1 MNATEN
7 QRFLEHKA
15 SQAKTEII
23 LDLENDMEV
32 ITNENLSSIS
42 QMYVYD
48 QNGNRHKFCDIY
60 SEFKTIFV
68 FVRVWNINFLGNT
81 FLKINLF

>member
-23 LDLENDMEV
+23 LDLENDMDT
-32 ITNENLSSIS
+32 ITNDDLSSIS

-48 QNGNRHKFCDIY
+48 QNGNRHKLSDIY

-68 FVRVWNINFLGNT
+68 FVRVRRRSSSWASNRYP
-81 FLKINLF
+81 

>member
-1 MNATEN
+1 MNAAEN

-23 LDLENDMEV
+23 LDLENDMET

-48 QNGNRHKFCDIY
+48 QNGNRQKFCDIY
-60 SEFKTIFV
+60 SQFKTIFV
-68 FVRVWNINFLGNT
+68 FVRVWSIHFAEIT
-81 FLKINLF
+81 ILKINLF